1 MFDESLMSAPIP
13 GMSLTTEPGNRPWEN
28 PPQIST
34 LEDAIDFYTDKILDP
49 AKAEAVLDPLVQ
61 DISVESVVDYIT
73 TSSVMNGI
81 HSLDISFLVTP
92 VLSEMIKYVADIN
105 GVEYTE
111 SYSNTKKA
119 GIPKHEVRRIV
130 KEAAEQAAI
139 SFGSGLKGN
148 MKEPPTQD
156 AGAMMENTMPR
167 GLMARRPV
175 EGEV

>member
-49 AKAEAVLDPLVQ
+49 AKAEAILDPLVQ

-105 GVEYTE
+105 GVEYIN
-111 SYSNTKKA
+111 SYVNTKKE
-119 GIPKHEVRRIV
+119 GLPKHEVRKIV
-130 KEAAEQAAI
+130 KEATKQAAI
-139 SFGSGLKGN
+139 SFGLDQTGGSKKPPVEDIGPE
-148 MKEPPTQD
+148 MK
-156 AGAMMENTMPR
+156 NNMPR
-167 GLMARRPV
+167 GLMARQPV

>member
-28 PPQIST
+28 PPQLNT
-34 LEDAIDFYTDKILDP
+34 LEDAIEFYADRILDP

-61 DISVESVVDYIT
+61 DISVESVVDYLT
-73 TSSVMNGI
+73 TSSVMNGL

-92 VLSEMIKYVADIN
+92 VLSEMIKYVADAN
-105 GVEYTE
+105 GVEYKE
-111 SYSNTKKA
+111 SYTNVQKA
-119 GIPKHEVRRIV
+119 GLPKHEVRKIV
-130 KEAAEQAAI
+130 KEAAEKAALD
-139 SFGSGLKGN
+139 FGKMGMGGD
-148 MKEPPTQD
+148 KEPAMESP
-156 AGAMMENTMPR
+156 MMESAMPR